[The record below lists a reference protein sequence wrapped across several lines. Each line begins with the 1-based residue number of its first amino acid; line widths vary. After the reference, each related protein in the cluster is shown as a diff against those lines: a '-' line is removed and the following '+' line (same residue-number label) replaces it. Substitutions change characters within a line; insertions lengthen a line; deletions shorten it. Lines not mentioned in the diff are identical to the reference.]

1 MNNRETESTTV
12 DKDKL
17 RTNLEDGK
25 ILRKKR
31 KYRQEVKE
39 QEQPKK
45 TMMTMRSLVSIM
57 KKGNIVIVREKSG

>member
-31 KYRQEVKE
+31 KYRQGVKE
-39 QEQPKK
+39 QEEPKK
-45 TMMTMRSLVSIM
+45 
-57 KKGNIVIVREKSG
+57 EQ

>member
-1 MNNRETESTTV
+1 MNNRESESTTV

-25 ILRKKR
+25 YYEKKR

-39 QEQPKK
+39 QEEPKK
-45 TMMTMRSLVSIM
+45 
-57 KKGNIVIVREKSG
+57 EQ